1 MPKKFKK
8 YVYMYIDTNI
18 TQCKIK
24 DSKICSRYLWHGSVN
39 LHKCDHRDILVIF
52 WRKMFSVCKIEL
64 KLENI
69 YLNHSAALY
78 IWKHTVTHTIL
89 MLTCLSH
96 ERLWYIIV
104 NMCFIFI
111 REGFFFTQTHLFFS
125 TMKKRK
131 NRISRWNS
139 IWKNTTEVEGS

>member
-8 YVYMYIDTNI
+8 YIYMYIDTNI
-18 TQCKIK
+18 TQCKTK
-24 DSKICSRYLWHGSVN
+24 DSKICNRYLWHGSVN

-52 WRKMFSVCKIEL
+52 WRKIFSVCKIEL

-89 MLTCLSH
+89 MLPCLSH

-111 REGFFFTQTHLFFS
+111 REGFFDTNSSLFFNHE
-125 TMKKRK
+125 KKEK
-131 NRISRWNS
+131 QDI
-139 IWKNTTEVEGS
+139 